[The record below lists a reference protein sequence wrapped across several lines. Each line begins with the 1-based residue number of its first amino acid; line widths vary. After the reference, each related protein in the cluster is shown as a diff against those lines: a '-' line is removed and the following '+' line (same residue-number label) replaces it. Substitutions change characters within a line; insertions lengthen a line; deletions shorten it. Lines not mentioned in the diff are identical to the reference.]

1 VLVSIVIP
9 THNRAELLSE
19 LLSSIRD
26 QSHRPVEVVVV
37 DDAST
42 DHTDQV
48 IECFAKEICGDTGIV
63 VTGSIMR
70 KNGAQAARNKGI
82 RLARGEALMFVDSD
96 DILAER
102 GLADLVSALAKRPR
116 VQFAY
121 GKVQVS
127 GMDIAS
133 DPLGENIGRAFGNTA
148 NDLIDCH
155 WHTMGALYRREC
167 VKEIGMWNESL
178 MCSQDWE
185 YQVRAKLFGGPHCF
199 VDTLVG
205 YWRQHTHER
214 IGGKEFRD
222 DYAESTEP
230 LFLSIHENAKRAGR
244 NSKALERL
252 LAKRL
257 VRHAIYCGANGRRQ
271 FKRRILSLASFING
285 DDLLMRFA
293 GWCLGATPSCLDRVA
308 YSLLS
313 HVKPVQM
320 SKTVFVQPK

>member
-1 VLVSIVIP
+1 M
-9 THNRAELLSE
+9 LSE
-19 LLSSIRD
+19 LLDSVRG
-26 QSHRPVEVVVV
+26 QTHRPIEAVIV
-37 DDAST
+37 DDGST
-42 DHTDQV
+42 DRTED
-48 IECFAKEICGDTGIV
+48 V
-63 VTGSIMR
+63 VKMH
-70 KNGAQAARNKGI
+70 
-82 RLARGEALMFVDSD
+82 LARGAEGGGFSLVYDRVKRGGAQVARNRGLALATGSALMFVDSD

-121 GKVQVS
+121 GRVRVS

-133 DPLGENIGRAFGNTA
+133 GSLGEDIGRVFGDTA
-148 NDLIDCH
+148 KDLIDCH
-155 WHTMGALYRREC
+155 WHTMGALYRQEC
-167 VKEIGMWNESL
+167 VKEIGMWNENL

-185 YQVRAKLFGGPHCF
+185 YQIRAKLFGGSSCF

-205 YWRQHTHER
+205 YWRQHSYDR

-244 NSKALERL
+244 NSELLERL

-257 VRHAIYCGANGRRQ
+257 VRHAIYCGANGRKQ
-271 FKRRILSLASFING
+271 FKRQILTLASCING
-285 DDLLMRFA
+285 NCGLMRFA
-293 GWCLGATPSCLDRVA
+293 AWGLGATPLWLDKMA

-313 HVKPVQM
+313 HVKPVDI
-320 SKTVFVQPK
+320 SKELRVQPRQ